1 MSSKFYLACLLI
13 FTGHVL
19 AWYQTYS
26 PFVWDWCRQN
36 IVLIPLIFSIPTG
49 YLFLFGM
56 KFAIEEM
63 EEVWGARLLAFG
75 LSYLVFPLLTY
86 YYFNESMFE
95 TKTIVCVLLSL
106 LIVAIQV
113 FYD

>member
-1 MSSKFYLACLLI
+1 MSSKFFLACLLI
-13 FTGHVL
+13 FAGHIL

-26 PFVWDWCRQN
+26 PFVWDWCKEN
-36 IVLIPLIFSIPTG
+36 IVFMPLIFSIPTG
-49 YLFLFGM
+49 YLFLYGM

-63 EEVWGARLLAFG
+63 DEVWGARLLAFG
-75 LSYLVFPLLTY
+75 LSYLVFPFLTY

-95 TKTIVCVLLSL
+95 TKTIVCVLLSF

>member
-36 IVLIPLIFSIPTG
+36 IVLIFSIPTG